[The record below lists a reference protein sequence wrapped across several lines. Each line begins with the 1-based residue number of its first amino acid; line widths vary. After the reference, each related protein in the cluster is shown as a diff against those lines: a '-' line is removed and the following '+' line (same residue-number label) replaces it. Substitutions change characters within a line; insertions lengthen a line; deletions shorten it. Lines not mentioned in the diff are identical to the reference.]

1 MVTLFIYVA
10 KKTTKNGYSS
20 LLLTLKAQNE
30 TKTDMKAQIKLTMGI
45 VIAIL
50 AVGVAS
56 KSSSQNVVIQTLK
69 FEPIKKYHLNES
81 NEFFKSDSL
90 ATAKAVLK
98 KRSSKAL

>member
-1 MVTLFIYVA
+1 
-10 KKTTKNGYSS
+10 
-20 LLLTLKAQNE
+20 
-30 TKTDMKAQIKLTMGI
+30 MKAQIKLTMGI

-81 NEFFKSDSL
+81 NEFFKNDSL

>member
-1 MVTLFIYVA
+1 
-10 KKTTKNGYSS
+10 
-20 LLLTLKAQNE
+20 
-30 TKTDMKAQIKLTMGI
+30 MKAQIKLTMGI

-69 FEPIKKYHLNES
+69 FEPIKKYHHES

-90 ATAKAVLK
+90 ATAKAGLK